1 MTQSDLPEI
10 VLYMMTEV
18 LIGSIFI
25 STPEGRLLDELNGR
39 VVSAPDNRDKFLVL
53 ANVTIRHADGT
64 QEKPSIVYI
73 NKSTIQMAGT
83 DSPDTSRGIGAQ
95 PNPKP
100 YPFTEK
106 VPVHVRIE
114 MPSYQIN
121 GNMYRMSQQKIE
133 NVLKERLTFLPLTDV
148 EVIYLANG
156 QRWHVPFLAINK
168 DQILSLYE

>member
-1 MTQSDLPEI
+1 MAQSDSPEI

-18 LIGSIFI
+18 LMGSIFI
-25 STPEGRLLDELNGR
+25 STLEGRLLDELNGR

-53 ANVTIRHADGT
+53 TNVTIRHADGT
-64 QEKPSIVYI
+64 QEKPLIVHI

-83 DSPDTSRGIGAQ
+83 DSLDSSRGIGGK
-95 PNPKP
+95 PTPKP

-106 VPVHVRIE
+106 IPVPVQVE

-121 GNMYRMSQQKIE
+121 GNMYRLNQQKIE
-133 NVLKERLTFLPLTDV
+133 NVLKERLTFLPLTDA

-156 QRWHVPFLAINK
+156 QRWHVPFLAVNK
-168 DQILSLYE
+168 DQLLSLHE